1 MPTANDLIKVAQ
13 AEVGYSRWTDPE
25 TGTKYGRWYEAN
37 VDKNPNNYDFGGNGV
52 AYCAMFVS
60 WCLNK
65 AGVTC
70 KGFPGAYCP
79 SIHHK
84 QHLTASQLRRGDIVL
99 FDWNDDGTDD
109 HVGIVLSN
117 DGKNITTIEGN
128 TNNGKV
134 CNRTR
139 AYNTICGGIR
149 PNYDGQ
155 TASSVTSGAQA
166 QEVADSKCPCKGW
179 KGSEVTKLQK
189 ALVALGY
196 SVGFASID
204 GDFGKDTDSAVR
216 KFQQDNGLEA
226 DGIVGPKTQAKLYGS
241 ANKARYTPG
250 EYTLIVDLVRVRD
263 GAGTNT
269 RQKAKREL
277 TVDGQKHANENGCL
291 YKGTNVTV
299 SEVQM
304 VGADTWGRIPSG
316 WIALNYKSIAFVRK
330 R

>member
-1 MPTANDLIKVAQ
+1 MPTANNLIKIAQ
-13 AEVGYSRWTDPE
+13 TEVGYSRWTDSEP
-25 TGTKYGRWYEAN
+25 GTKYGRWYEKE
-37 VDKNPNNYDFGGNGV
+37 VDKNPNNYNYGGNGV

-60 WCLNK
+60 WCLDQARVSCEGLPN
-65 AGVTC
+65 
-70 KGFPGAYCP
+70 AYCP
-79 SIHHK
+79 SIHHHEYLK
-84 QHLTASQLRRGDIVL
+84 PSELRKGDVVT
-99 FDWNDDGTDD
+99 FDWEDDGTDD
-109 HVGIVLSN
+109 HVGFVVSN

-139 AYNTICGGIR
+139 AYSTICGGIR
-149 PNYDGQ
+149 PNYDGVVSQ
-155 TASSVTSGAQA
+155 PVTRPATSEVNSSAY
-166 QEVADSKCPCKGW
+166 PCRGW

-196 SVGFASID
+196 SVGSAGID
-204 GDFGKDTDSAVR
+204 GDFGKDTDSAVH
-216 KFQQDNGLEA
+216 KFQQDNSLEA

-316 WIALNYKSIAFVRK
+316 WIALNYKGSAFVRK